1 MMIVVT
7 AFISEADVARRR
19 RPAQG
24 SFPVGKLGRIPPAGG
39 HQLPGAIRDPLIP
52 AGRHPPVSGFGLW
65 EWEIKLGKGTAAGKM
80 EPLRMSGYTHG
91 QAAGSSKKHHGSTR
105 ARPYIHTML
114 LFMSV
119 ACIYTWLNNAYNAIS
134 TV

>member
-52 AGRHPPVSGFGLW
+52 AGRHPPVSGNIGLW

-80 EPLRMSGYTHG
+80 EPLRMSGNTHG
-91 QAAGSSKKHHGSTR
+91 QAAGSSKKKTPWFHTCKT
-105 ARPYIHTML
+105 IHT
-114 LFMSV
+114 
-119 ACIYTWLNNAYNAIS
+119 YNASIHECC
-134 TV
+134 VHIYMAK